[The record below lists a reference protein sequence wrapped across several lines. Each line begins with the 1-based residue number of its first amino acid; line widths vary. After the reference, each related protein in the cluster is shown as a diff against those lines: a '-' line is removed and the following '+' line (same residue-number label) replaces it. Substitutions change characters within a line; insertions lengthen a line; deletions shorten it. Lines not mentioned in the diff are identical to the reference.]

1 MCHRFFNGYIS
12 ANSWCLEICFFQ
24 LTYERS
30 SFFIWSNP
38 CCCCL
43 NHHNHHSSGWWLT
56 YPSEKW
62 WSPSLGVTIPNWQV
76 IKAMFQTTNQI
87 CSWYTIWLWH
97 SQFAMENPPIFQ
109 FGKPS
114 ISMGHVPTS
123 HSFHGFSPTFHPHDS
138 IRRATKAS
146 WSRPSAAASAKAL
159 GGTCSGSENEPLSPV
174 KVGIF
179 GIYNPQKWGSMMI

>member
-1 MCHRFFNGYIS
+1 MMLCY
-12 ANSWCLEICFFQ
+12 
-24 LTYERS
+24 T
-30 SFFIWSNP
+30 
-38 CCCCL
+38 
-43 NHHNHHSSGWWLT
+43 GWWFKT
-56 YPSEKW
+56 PWKMMEFVSWGYE
-62 WSPSLGVTIPNWQV
+62 IPNWTDRHNPV
-76 IKAMFQTTNQI
+76 MFQTTSNDI
-87 CSWYTIWLWH
+87 IMLRYIPLTIWL
-97 SQFAMENPPIFQ
+97 FNMAMENPPIFQ

-123 HSFHGFSPTFHPHDS
+123 HSFHGFPPAFHPHDS